1 MTKTVTCL
9 FDSEQHAT
17 DAVRDLE
24 RVGIAPSDCEL
35 WSTPHNLN
43 SMLEDGGVGHATA
56 HAYVEGVIRGGTVLI
71 VTCDDDEVA
80 KVVDI
85 LDREGI
91 PIAGAMEQAE
101 GSAPPVGAEAE
112 AASAAEPETVGQGR
126 VRVHVRTEP
135 RAPR

>member
-17 DAVRDLE
+17 AAAKDLE
-24 RVGIAPSDCEL
+24 EVGIAPGDCDI
-35 WSTPHNLN
+35 WSTPHNLD

-56 HAYVEGVIRGGTVLI
+56 NAYVEGVIQGGTVLI
-71 VTCDDDEVA
+71 VTCDDDAVA

-91 PIAGAMEQAE
+91 PIPGAMERAE
-101 GSAPPVGAEAE
+101 GAAPSVAAEAE
-112 AASAAEPETVGQGR
+112 AASPSEPESVGQGR
-126 VRVHVRTEP
+126 VHVHVRTEP